1 MACENCLYRKN
12 CQFLSKHKNVEVK
25 DCTAF
30 MSETEF
36 IKKAKT
42 EAVREFAER
51 LKAMCDA
58 PHWCVWLSDID
69 DLIEEMT
76 EEVKE

>member
-30 MSETEF
+30 MNETEF

-42 EAVREFAER
+42 EAIREVLQM
-51 LKAMCDA
+51 LKE
-58 PHWCVWLSDID
+58 VVYFSELEV
-69 DLIEEMT
+69 LIEVLEEMT
-76 EEVKE
+76 EEAEK